1 LLIFSEGP
9 AARNRTNRSVDAAT
23 RATGS
28 TKKNFTVAKQGYPPY
43 FYSYFGTISTHP
55 GGMHMQKTAALPT
68 VGNLKKI
75 TLTIEA
81 GTSANK
87 MDITAR
93 PQSMTFVY
101 GLGTTGLSPFEYALA
116 DKSTG
121 DVVLVSIRPGERART
136 FGHLQPPFAT
146 KPDDTAEVHLRVR
159 VDKIIPAEGREII
172 SAMAA
177 AAECGCDCGCGGKH
191 GVC

>member
-1 LLIFSEGP
+1 
-9 AARNRTNRSVDAAT
+9 
-23 RATGS
+23 
-28 TKKNFTVAKQGYPPY
+28 
-43 FYSYFGTISTHP
+43 
-55 GGMHMQKTAALPT
+55 MHMQKTAASPT
-68 VGNLKKI
+68 VDNLKKI
-75 TLTIEA
+75 TLSIEA

-101 GLGTTGLSPFEYALA
+101 GLGTTGLTPFEYGLA

-121 DVVLVSIRPGERART
+121 DVVQVSIRPGEFART
-136 FGHLQPPFAT
+136 FGHLQPLFET
-146 KPDDTAEVHLRVR
+146 ELDDTAEVHLRVR
-159 VDKIIPAEGREII
+159 IDKIIPAEGREII

>member
-1 LLIFSEGP
+1 
-9 AARNRTNRSVDAAT
+9 
-23 RATGS
+23 
-28 TKKNFTVAKQGYPPY
+28 
-43 FYSYFGTISTHP
+43 
-55 GGMHMQKTAALPT
+55 MQKTAASPT

-75 TLTIEA
+75 TLSIEA
-81 GTSANK
+81 GTSANR

-101 GLGTTGLSPFEYALA
+101 GLGTTGLTPIEYALA
-116 DKSTG
+116 DKSTE
-121 DVVLVSIRPGERART
+121 DVVLVSIRPGELART
-136 FGHLQPPFAT
+136 FGHLQPPFESRL
-146 KPDDTAEVHLRVR
+146 DDTVEVHLRVR
-159 VDKIIPAEGREII
+159 IDNIIPAEGREII

>member
-1 LLIFSEGP
+1 
-9 AARNRTNRSVDAAT
+9 
-23 RATGS
+23 
-28 TKKNFTVAKQGYPPY
+28 
-43 FYSYFGTISTHP
+43 
-55 GGMHMQKTAALPT
+55 MHMQKTAASPT
-68 VGNLKKI
+68 VDNLKKI

-101 GLGTTGLSPFEYALA
+101 GLGTAGLTPLEYALA

-121 DVVLVSIRPGERART
+121 DEVLVSIRPGELART
-136 FGHLQPPFAT
+136 FGHLQPLFKT
-146 KPDDTAEVHLRVR
+146 DFEYSAEVHLRVR
-159 VDKIIPAEGREII
+159 IDKIIPAEGREII

>member
-1 LLIFSEGP
+1 
-9 AARNRTNRSVDAAT
+9 
-23 RATGS
+23 
-28 TKKNFTVAKQGYPPY
+28 
-43 FYSYFGTISTHP
+43 
-55 GGMHMQKTAALPT
+55 MQKTAASPT

-93 PQSMTFVY
+93 PKSMTFVY

-116 DKSTG
+116 DKSTE
-121 DVVLVSIRPGERART
+121 DVVLVRIRPGELERT
-136 FGHLQPPFAT
+136 FGHLQPPFDT
-146 KPDDTAEVHLRVR
+146 KLDDTAEVHLRVC
-159 VDKIIPAEGREII
+159 VTKIEPAEGREII

>member
-1 LLIFSEGP
+1 
-9 AARNRTNRSVDAAT
+9 
-23 RATGS
+23 
-28 TKKNFTVAKQGYPPY
+28 
-43 FYSYFGTISTHP
+43 
-55 GGMHMQKTAALPT
+55 MHMQKSGASPT
-68 VGNLKKI
+68 VDNLKKI

-93 PQSMTFVY
+93 PLSMTFVY
-101 GLGTTGLSPFEYALA
+101 GLGAAGLTPIEYALA

-121 DVVLVSIRPGERART
+121 DVVLVSIQPGKMAWT
-136 FGHLQPPFAT
+136 FGHLQPPFET
-146 KPDDTAEVHLRVR
+146 KLDDTDEVHLRMR
-159 VDKIIPAEGREII
+159 IDHIMPAEGREII

>member
-1 LLIFSEGP
+1 
-9 AARNRTNRSVDAAT
+9 
-23 RATGS
+23 
-28 TKKNFTVAKQGYPPY
+28 
-43 FYSYFGTISTHP
+43 
-55 GGMHMQKTAALPT
+55 MQKTAPSPT

-81 GTSANK
+81 GTSTHK

-121 DVVLVSIRPGERART
+121 DVVQVSIRPGELART
-136 FGHLQPPFAT
+136 FGHLQPPFET
-146 KPDDTAEVHLRVR
+146 KPDATDEVHLRVR
-159 VDKIIPAEGREII
+159 VDKIKPAESREII

-177 AAECGCDCGCGGKH
+177 TAECGCDCGCGGKH

>member
-1 LLIFSEGP
+1 
-9 AARNRTNRSVDAAT
+9 
-23 RATGS
+23 
-28 TKKNFTVAKQGYPPY
+28 
-43 FYSYFGTISTHP
+43 
-55 GGMHMQKTAALPT
+55 MQKTAGLPT
-68 VGNLKKI
+68 VDNLKKI
-75 TLTIEA
+75 TLSIEA
-81 GTSANK
+81 GTSVNK

-101 GLGTTGLSPFEYALA
+101 GLGTTGLTPIEYALA
-116 DKSTG
+116 DKSTE
-121 DVVLVSIRPGERART
+121 DVVLVSIRPGELART
-136 FGHLQPPFAT
+136 FGHLQPPFET
-146 KPDDTAEVHLRVR
+146 RLDDTVEVHLRVR

>member
-1 LLIFSEGP
+1 
-9 AARNRTNRSVDAAT
+9 
-23 RATGS
+23 
-28 TKKNFTVAKQGYPPY
+28 
-43 FYSYFGTISTHP
+43 
-55 GGMHMQKTAALPT
+55 MQKTAASPT
-68 VGNLKKI
+68 VDNLKKI

-81 GTSANK
+81 GTSANE

-101 GLGTTGLSPFEYALA
+101 GLGTAGLTPLEYALA

-121 DVVLVSIRPGERART
+121 DEVLVSIRPGEMART
-136 FGHLQPPFAT
+136 FGHLQPPFET
-146 KPDDTAEVHLRVR
+146 KLDDTAEVHLRVC
-159 VDKIIPAEGREII
+159 VDKIKPAEGREII

>member
-1 LLIFSEGP
+1 
-9 AARNRTNRSVDAAT
+9 
-23 RATGS
+23 
-28 TKKNFTVAKQGYPPY
+28 
-43 FYSYFGTISTHP
+43 
-55 GGMHMQKTAALPT
+55 MQKTAASPT
-68 VGNLKKI
+68 VDNLKKI
-75 TLTIEA
+75 TLSIEA
-81 GTSANK
+81 GTSAKK

-101 GLGTTGLSPFEYALA
+101 GLGTTGLTPFEYHLA

-121 DVVLVSIRPGERART
+121 DEVLVSIRPGELART
-136 FGHLQPPFAT
+136 FGHLLPLLET
-146 KPDDTAEVHLRVR
+146 ELDDTAEVRLKVR
-159 VDKIIPAEGREII
+159 IDRIIPAEGREII

>member
-1 LLIFSEGP
+1 
-9 AARNRTNRSVDAAT
+9 
-23 RATGS
+23 
-28 TKKNFTVAKQGYPPY
+28 
-43 FYSYFGTISTHP
+43 
-55 GGMHMQKTAALPT
+55 MQKTAASPT
-68 VGNLKKI
+68 VDNLKKI

-81 GTSANK
+81 GASANK

-101 GLGTTGLSPFEYALA
+101 GLGTTRLTPFEYGLA

-121 DVVLVSIRPGERART
+121 DVVKVSIRPGELART
-136 FGHLQPPFAT
+136 FGHLQPPFET
-146 KPDDTAEVHLRVR
+146 KLDDTAEVHLRVR
-159 VDKIIPAEGREII
+159 IDKIIPAEGREII